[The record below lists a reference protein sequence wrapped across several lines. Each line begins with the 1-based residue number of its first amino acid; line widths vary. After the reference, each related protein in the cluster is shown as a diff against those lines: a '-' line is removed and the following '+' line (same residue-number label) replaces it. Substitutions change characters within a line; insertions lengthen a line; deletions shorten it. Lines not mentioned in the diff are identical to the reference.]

1 MHGYIFFT
9 QAYIFFSIKR
19 SWREKFWER
28 EKKIIILTK
37 KVREILGPRKNKL
50 CSFSGD
56 SYLALIL
63 LNILSLGEFLLW
75 NWVAIL
81 FDECVDLAL
90 NSLNKKPG

>member
-1 MHGYIFFT
+1 VG
-9 QAYIFFSIKR
+9 
-19 SWREKFWER
+19 ER
-28 EKKIIILTK
+28 EKNINFNK
-37 KVREILGPRKNKL
+37 KDREILGPRKNKL

-90 NSLNKKPG
+90 NSEQP